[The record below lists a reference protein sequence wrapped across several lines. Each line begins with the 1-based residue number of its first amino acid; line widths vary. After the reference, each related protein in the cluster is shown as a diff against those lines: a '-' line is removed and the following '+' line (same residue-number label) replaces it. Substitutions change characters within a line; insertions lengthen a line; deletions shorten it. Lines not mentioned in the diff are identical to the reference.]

1 MTISSSLLILSSWWW
16 GPKLPHH
23 FDREQSKNMP
33 HDSLLVE
40 WVASTCKV
48 QRFTDKIH
56 PKTEKSS
63 FELKGGKAV
72 FQLEVLRRHK
82 TLAKRVWR

>member
-1 MTISSSLLILSSWWW
+1 MNHHLGPLLKEIQELE
-16 GPKLPHH
+16 
-23 FDREQSKNMP
+23 R
-33 HDSLLVE
+33 LV
-40 WVASTCKV
+40 
-48 QRFTDKIH
+48 TDKIH

-63 FELKGGKAV
+63 FELKDGKAV